1 MKDKLTL
8 IIRDSLA
15 QNIGKSCNLAEN
27 IAADIL
33 NSDLV
38 LVPKDK
44 VVEFKEEINCL
55 INGQKPESTYK
66 IGDTVWAITKK
77 VPNCRSCI
85 HRDAYCDENCY
96 WGDIANKPVV
106 RKAEVE
112 TFKTFEDGEYFVLK
126 FKYVED
132 MCGDITPYEDIVP
145 ARYVFKTKEK
155 ADKYLKAYIVDKA
168 LKDAIR
174 KVTGD
179 KNGK

>member
-38 LVPKDK
+38 LVPRDK
-44 VVEFKEEINCL
+44 IIEFKEEINCF
-55 INGQKPESTYK
+55 INEQKSGPKYEK
-66 IGDTVWAITKK
+66 GDIIWAITTK
-77 VPNCRSCI
+77 VPNCSSCV
-85 HRDAYCDENCY
+85 HSYSCRDENCY
-96 WGDIANKPVV
+96 WGDKINELVV

-112 TFKTFEDGEYFVLK
+112 NFKIYEGGGYFALK

-132 MCGDITPYEDIVP
+132 MCGGITPYVDIVP
-145 ARYVFKTKEK
+145 AHYVFKTKEK
-155 ADKYLKAYIVDKA
+155 ADKYLESYMVDKA
-168 LKDAIR
+168 LKDAIQ
-174 KVTGD
+174 KVIGD
-179 KNGK
+179 KNGR